1 TDAIEINAIIR
12 SLNELR
18 QKRNEPNAHITIYLK
33 GVFNIYTHIDLP
45 SNISLIGL
53 PYRDRFKP
61 LLRRIINNDYQF
73 QLCITNLNHSAP
85 QYNGNKNI
93 IIENLEIDYSN
104 VNTKATCIFIC
115 HSENIIIRRCKITV
129 GTINQ
134 GHPIEVNAC
143 RNVLI
148 SDNEIIFPSVNS
160 NTLESIQI
168 DTANPGTQVPL
179 LDRTFNADNTSCE
192 HVVVMRNW
200 LNGCNVGIGTHNAP
214 SFKSKVYIYENLIEK
229 LNVYGIRNYLLSMCI
244 RNNQIRNQSENITWT
259 GNKYGITNLLTGTDY
274 SLSAVLGNNISNLMN
289 VVGTELIRGLACFS
303 GVNVLSANNI
313 HRIYTNN
320 IFGFASGDAVRQ
332 CSMINNCITIDA
344 SRDTAGVSFGEN
356 ITSLFSMFGLIAN
369 DSKSTR
375 TAQIIFVQPSNIT
388 SLAGIVTPE
397 YTGSIVYILPNNIMK
412 GNTLQF
418 IGNSNTAQGFYIL
431 HKGTTT
437 GSSQNITTTGAGT
450 NSKLNVSANSLSA
463 IDAFISSNT
472 VLSFTASA
480 GQTYWAKTRQRT

>member
-1 TDAIEINAIIR
+1 
-12 SLNELR
+12 
-18 QKRNEPNAHITIYLK
+18 
-33 GVFNIYTHIDLP
+33 
-45 SNISLIGL
+45 
-53 PYRDRFKP
+53 
-61 LLRRIINNDYQF
+61 
-73 QLCITNLNHSAP
+73 
-85 QYNGNKNI
+85 
-93 IIENLEIDYSN
+93 
-104 VNTKATCIFIC
+104 
-115 HSENIIIRRCKITV
+115 
-129 GTINQ
+129 
-134 GHPIEVNAC
+134 
-143 RNVLI
+143 
-148 SDNEIIFPSVNS
+148 
-160 NTLESIQI
+160 
-168 DTANPGTQVPL
+168 
-179 LDRTFNADNTSCE
+179 
-192 HVVVMRNW
+192 
-200 LNGCNVGIGTHNAP
+200 
-214 SFKSKVYIYENLIEK
+214 
-229 LNVYGIRNYLLSMCI
+229 MCI

-344 SRDTAGVSFGEN
+344 SRDTAGVSFGAD